1 MHTPPTQERAINGE
15 NLKLLN
21 TFLEPPASHNP
32 FASHRSGIRR
42 TDASPRYLHFY
53 LKPQPLPARVTV
65 PLDSDRA
72 QVFTALR
79 DILQAHCKGLA
90 LPTVPLT
97 APPPQPQTPPTPP
110 GYEDGFGGRHRYGDA
125 WARARANAR
134 WRRRSW
140 QEHAGGGFA
149 GGMEEEDDDEGD
161 EEERPPPFL
170 DLHLEA
176 AARREEKW
184 GTMQVRASRR
194 FGGLSTTLPPLDLVL
209 MP

>member
-1 MHTPPTQERAINGE
+1 VYTSPTQERAINGE

-32 FASHRSGIRR
+32 FASHRSGIRH
-42 TDASPRYLHFY
+42 TDASPRHLHFY

-90 LPTVPLT
+90 LPAVPVQLQ
-97 APPPQPQTPPTPP
+97 PQHQQQPQTPP
-110 GYEDGFGGRHRYGDA
+110 GYDDGFGGRHRYGDA

-134 WRRRSW
+134 RRRRSW

-149 GGMEEEDDDEGD
+149 GGREEAGEEDEDEGVD

-170 DLHLEA
+170 DLHLET

-194 FGGLSTTLPPLDLVL
+194 SGV
-209 MP
+209 